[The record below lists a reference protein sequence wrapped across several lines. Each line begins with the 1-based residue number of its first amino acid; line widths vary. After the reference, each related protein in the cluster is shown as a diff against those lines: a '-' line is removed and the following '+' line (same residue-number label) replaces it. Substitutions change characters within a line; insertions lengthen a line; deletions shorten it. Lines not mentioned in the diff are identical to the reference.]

1 MEDNKYAC
9 LELKNQLCFPL
20 YACAKEVVRAYKP
33 YLAELDLTYT
43 QYITMMVLW
52 EKKQMNVKEIGRCLY
67 LDSGTLTPLL
77 KKLEQKGFI
86 YRHRS
91 KTDERN
97 LLISITDEGMKLRDK
112 ALAVPKEM
120 ARCVRLDADEA
131 KELYRL
137 LYKFLDNNC
146 G

>member
-1 MEDNKYAC
+1 
-9 LELKNQLCFPL
+9 
-20 YACAKEVVRAYKP
+20 
-33 YLAELDLTYT
+33 
-43 QYITMMVLW
+43 
-52 EKKQMNVKEIGRCLY
+52 MNVKVIGRCLY

-77 KKLEQKGFI
+77 KKLEQKGYI

-97 LLISITDEGMKLRDK
+97 LLISITDEGMKLRDR
-112 ALAVPKEM
+112 ALSVPKEM
-120 ARCVRLDADEA
+120 AKCVRLDGDEA

-146 G
+146 SKE